1 MKSQNLLIEIGRFL
15 ELIRGFVRDDLGC
28 ECPEEIFEQVRI
40 LRNEASP
47 GPTKLSLI
55 IGETLLVVFASAEE
69 LAPIGNV
76 IDRLLLSGVTY
87 RDSTGLNR
95 FRLIV
100 CGKIDDDEKA
110 KIAGEQKRYD
120 KKVHV
125 HYIE

>member
-1 MKSQNLLIEIGRFL
+1 MKSQDLLIEIGQFL
-15 ELIRGFVRDDLGC
+15 EHIRGFVRNDLGC
-28 ECPEEIFEQVRI
+28 ECPEEVFDQVRV

-47 GPTKLSLI
+47 GPTTLSLI
-55 IGETLLVVFASAEE
+55 IGETLLVEFASTEE
-69 LAPIGNV
+69 LAPIANV

-95 FRLIV
+95 FRLIL
-100 CGKIDDDEKA
+100 CGKITDDEKTI
-110 KIAGEQKRYD
+110 IAGEQKRYD